1 MIEGV
6 SRPVYDGY
14 THQTE
19 LNQFLFKHGMQEFST
34 TAMPA
39 SILNYVKRE
48 VQTFGV
54 KVNAITL
61 T

>member
-19 LNQFLFKHGMQEFST
+19 LNQFLFTHSMLKLST
-34 TAMPA
+34 TAMP
-39 SILNYVKRE
+39 SSTLNIVE
-48 VQTFGV
+48 GIVQTSLV
-54 KVNAITL
+54 EVPCVTK
-61 T
+61 